1 LPTAQNCHARNA
13 QEIVKECPADSA
25 RGSLGDG
32 MARHSRLLT
41 ALAFI
46 AAVGLAAPPLPA
58 LADPPPWAPAYGYR
72 AKHDHKHKYKHKHD
86 DDDDDRVVYVVPYGI
101 EHGQCDRGIVSS
113 EVVGGVIGGAVGGVA
128 GAQFGKGKGKT
139 AATIG
144 GAIVGVL
151 VGASI
156 GRSMDEVDQNCVGR
170 ILEHAPD
177 RQRIRWAGERGA
189 DYTVV
194 PLRTYE
200 ADGAYCREYQT
211 EATVGGRVQHV
222 YGTACRQPDGAWKI
236 VN

>member
-1 LPTAQNCHARNA
+1 
-13 QEIVKECPADSA
+13 
-25 RGSLGDG
+25 
-32 MARHSRLLT
+32 MAPQSRLATGLIFIV
-41 ALAFI
+41 AAAF
-46 AAVGLAAPPLPA
+46 AATSAPVY
-58 LADPPPWAPAYGYR
+58 ADPPPWAPAYGHR
-72 AKHDHKHKYKHKHD
+72 AKHDHKHKHKHD
-86 DDDDDRVVYVVPYGI
+86 DEDDDDGRVVYVVPYGI
-101 EHGQCDRGIVSS
+101 DHGQCDRGIVSS

-156 GRSMDEVDQNCVGR
+156 GRSMDQVDQNCVGR

-177 RQRIRWAGERGA
+177 RQQIHWESPRGE
-189 DYTVV
+189 DYAVV
-194 PLRTYE
+194 PLRTYQ
-200 ADGAYCREYQT
+200 DNGTYCREYQT
-211 EATVGGRVQHV
+211 AATIGGKVQHV

>member
-1 LPTAQNCHARNA
+1 
-13 QEIVKECPADSA
+13 
-25 RGSLGDG
+25 
-32 MARHSRLLT
+32 MARHSGWLT

-46 AAVGLAAPPLPA
+46 AAMGLALPVVPA
-58 LADPPPWAPAYGYR
+58 YADPPPWAPAHGYR
-72 AKHDHKHKYKHKHD
+72 AKHDYKHKHKHRHGD
-86 DDDDDRVVYVVPYGI
+86 DDDDDDDVVYVVPYGI
-101 EHGQCDRGIVSS
+101 DHGQCDRGIVSS
-113 EVVGGVIGGAVGGVA
+113 EVVGGVLGGAVGGVA

-151 VGASI
+151 VGASV

-177 RQRIRWAGERGA
+177 RQQIHWGNGRGE
-189 DYTVV
+189 DYAVV
-194 PLRTYE
+194 PLRTYQT
-200 ADGAYCREYQT
+200 DGMYCREYQT
-211 EATVGGRVQHV
+211 AATIGGRVQHV

>member
-1 LPTAQNCHARNA
+1 
-13 QEIVKECPADSA
+13 
-25 RGSLGDG
+25 
-32 MARHSRLLT
+32 MAKTSRLIA
-41 ALAFI
+41 ALALC
-46 AAVGLAAPPLPA
+46 AALGATTANAPA
-58 LADPPPWAPAYGYR
+58 YADPPPWAPAHGHR
-72 AKHDHKHKYKHKHD
+72 AKHKHKD
-86 DDDDDRVVYVVPYGI
+86 DQRVVYTVPYGI
-101 EHGQCDRGIVSS
+101 DAGQCDRGIVSS

-177 RQRIRWAGERGA
+177 RRRIDWTGERGEEYA
-189 DYTVV
+189 VV
-194 PLRTYE
+194 PLRTFQS
-200 ADGAYCREYQT
+200 DGMYCREYQT
-211 EATVGGRVQHV
+211 ASTIGGTVQHV

>member
-1 LPTAQNCHARNA
+1 MTRYSGFTTVLAL
-13 QEIVKECPADSA
+13 IVA
-25 RGSLGDG
+25 
-32 MARHSRLLT
+32 M
-41 ALAFI
+41 
-46 AAVGLAAPPLPA
+46 GLAVPALPA
-58 LADPPPWAPAYGYR
+58 FADPPPWAPAHGYR
-72 AKHDHKHKYKHKHD
+72 AKHDHKHKHKHD
-86 DDDDDRVVYVVPYGI
+86 DDDDDDDRRIVYVPYDAAYGI
-101 EHGQCDRGIVSS
+101 DHGQCDRGLVSS

-151 VGASI
+151 VGASV

-177 RQRIRWAGERGA
+177 RQRIKWENGRGE
-189 DYTVV
+189 DYAVV
-194 PLRTYE
+194 PLRTYQ
-200 ADGAYCREYQT
+200 DNGTYCREYQT
-211 EATVGGRVQHV
+211 AATIGGKVQHV